1 MHRLGLTAYPE
12 TPIPASP
19 PRAHLPSLRY
29 DDPVQDEFNHRPPLR
44 AHFSDVQLDTGGF
57 PLSRSRNT
65 SRLEEGGVRARSGMF
80 ASLLS
85 LYGVSRNAR
94 RSSSRHSNVH
104 TLSRESSMMS
114 EDSQAHSTALQR
126 GLTTCN
132 PILDDDDPRITG
144 AAPNRRDEQ
153 KRPIRPTLIQRLT
166 SRYGK
171 QTKDPKDPK
180 GPAITYHISR
190 ELCPLPIIK
199 CSRVPQQP
207 SNAKSSSCAWQNHL

>member
-1 MHRLGLTAYPE
+1 MHRLGLTAHTE

-29 DDPVQDEFNHRPPLR
+29 DDPVQGEFNHRPPLR
-44 AHFSDVQLDTGGF
+44 AHFSDVRLDTGGF

-65 SRLEEGGVRARSGMF
+65 SRLEEGGLRARSGMF

-94 RSSSRHSNVH
+94 SSSRHSNVH

-114 EDSQAHSTALQR
+114 ESQNSQAHSTALQR
-126 GLTTCN
+126 GVTTCN

-144 AAPNRRDEQ
+144 AAPNRRDED
-153 KRPIRPTLIQRLT
+153 KRPNRPTLIQRLT

-171 QTKDPKDPK
+171 QTKDPK

-190 ELCPLPIIK
+190 ELCSSPIIK
-199 CSRVPQQP
+199 CSQLSQQP
-207 SNAKSSSCAWQNHL
+207 TNAKSSSCAWQNHL